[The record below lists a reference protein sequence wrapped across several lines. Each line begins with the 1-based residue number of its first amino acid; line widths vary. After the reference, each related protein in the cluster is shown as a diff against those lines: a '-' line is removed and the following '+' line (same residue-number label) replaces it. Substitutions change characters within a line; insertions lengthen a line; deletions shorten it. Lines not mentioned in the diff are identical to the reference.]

1 MRLPISL
8 FAAAAAA
15 ATLCAGAAQAAS
27 VEIEDAVLR
36 VTVIP
41 ENRADTKVEWVKTHP
56 KLPMQVR
63 SAQGRTIIDGET
75 GRQIRGC
82 RGAGDRTVV
91 HVRGVGDIAYADM
104 PQVVIRTPR
113 DVSLEAEGAVF
124 GAIGRSASVDL
135 SNAGCGDWTIAN
147 TEGRLKVSQAGSGNT
162 RAGSAG
168 SARLRIAGSGDVAAA
183 EIRGG
188 LDVNIAGSG
197 DVAVASI
204 SGPLEV
210 SVAGSGDVT
219 VGGGRATTMAVSVA
233 GSGDIDFDGVADS
246 LKARI
251 AGSGDVRVKQVRG
264 EVPKTVMGSGNI
276 NIGG

>member
-8 FAAAAAA
+8 FAAAAA
-15 ATLCAGAAQAAS
+15 TLAAGAAQAAS

-41 ENRADTKVEWVKTHP
+41 ENRTDTRVEWVKTHP
-56 KLPMQVR
+56 SLPMEVR
-63 SAQGRTIIDGET
+63 SAQGRTVIDGGK

-82 RGAGDRTVV
+82 RGAAGQTVV

-113 DVSLEAEGAVF
+113 DVSVEAEGAVF
-124 GAIGRSASVDL
+124 GSIGRSASVDL

-147 TEGRLKVSQAGSGNT
+147 VENRLKVSQAGSGST

-168 SARLRIAGSGDVAAA
+168 SARVRIAGSGNVAAA
-183 EIRGG
+183 AIRGG
-188 LDVNIAGSG
+188 LDVDIAGSG

-219 VGGGRATTMAVSVA
+219 VAGGRATTMSVSVA
-233 GSGDIDFDGVADS
+233 GSGDVDFDGVADS
-246 LKARI
+246 LRARI
-251 AGSGDVRVKQVRG
+251 AGSGDVRVKQVTG
-264 EVPKTVMGSGNI
+264 EVSKTVMGSGDI